1 MYIPKSTC
9 PKISSSCS
17 PPAKSR
23 SQSPCEGS
31 QSLRWCDSL
40 FPYWLYFL
48 LLSLTLLID
57 VWACQTQ
64 GGPVLDSSS
73 LRYLHGSLFHLQLAL
88 ALMSSS
94 QWGLL
99 WLLHLKQTAA
109 FWHLWWSLYCSNL
122 FFHEFLSLLTYFVLC
137 SYIMCIFIIASISS
151 TQNVSIMMRSG
162 IFVLFTD
169 VSQGTKTES
178 QYHSWLTNT
187 VDSVNKLNM
196 THIFLNT
203 ES

>member
-1 MYIPKSTC
+1 MTWFP
-9 PKISSSCS
+9 ISLW
-17 PPAKSR
+17 PR
-23 SQSPCEGS
+23 F
-31 QSLRWCDSL
+31 L
-40 FPYWLYFL
+40 F
-48 LLSLTLLID
+48 LSITLLVD

-73 LRYLHGSLFHLQLAL
+73 LRYLHGSLFRLQLAL

-109 FWHLWWSLYCSNL
+109 FWHFWWSLCCSNL
-122 FFHEFLSLLTYFVLC
+122 FFHEFVSWLTYCVLC
-137 SYIMCIFIIASISS
+137 SYIMCIFIIAAISS
-151 TQNVSIMMRSG
+151 TQNVSPMMRSE

-178 QYHSWLTNT
+178 RTSFM
-187 VDSVNKLNM
+187 VNKYGWLS
-196 THIFLNT
+196 
-203 ES
+203 E